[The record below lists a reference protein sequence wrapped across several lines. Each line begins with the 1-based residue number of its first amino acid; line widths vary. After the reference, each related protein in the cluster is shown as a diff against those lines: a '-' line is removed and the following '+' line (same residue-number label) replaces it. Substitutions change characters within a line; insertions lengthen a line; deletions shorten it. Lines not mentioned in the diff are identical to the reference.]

1 MTREAHRYWIAING
15 SSCAMSVTP
24 MRNATTIPI
33 AEQMFG
39 FPTLEEAKEA
49 RRICLH
55 EPMERV
61 EEFFDSLHPHVA
73 SGRIV
78 HKRSANPDPPT
89 SDATMWLE
97 APTTIDDGEI
107 PKALRASWAKAQD
120 GVLPGL
126 PGGPPF
132 KH

>member
-1 MTREAHRYWIAING
+1 
-15 SSCAMSVTP
+15 

-55 EPMERV
+55 EPIRRV
-61 EEFFDSLHPHVA
+61 EEFFDSLRPDVA
-73 SGRIV
+73 SGRII

-89 SDATMWLE
+89 SDATMWMRRPPRL
-97 APTTIDDGEI
+97 TTGRSPGFASE
-107 PKALRASWAKAQD
+107 LGQSTRRRAAWFS
-120 GVLPGL
+120 
-126 PGGPPF
+126 GGPPF